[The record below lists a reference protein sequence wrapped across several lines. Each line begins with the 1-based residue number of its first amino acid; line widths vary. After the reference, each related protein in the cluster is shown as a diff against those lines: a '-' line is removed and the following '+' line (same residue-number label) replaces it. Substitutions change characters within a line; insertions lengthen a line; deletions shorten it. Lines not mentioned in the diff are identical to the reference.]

1 MPGSTHVL
9 SLALHTVNQRVQR
22 PLGRIGA
29 AELRVEVGLVLRN
42 FCQGVVDLVVQA
54 HLLGGVDVLQRDT
67 GFLAERHLPVA
78 VEALPGFTQTAS
90 EESCAYSLYAL
101 QKKSPTGH
109 STEGSFSSSQYI
121 LRMEKRQFPVGV
133 IQICWMGSRTLDL
146 RNRDCLSR
154 FHDDEGVYLPTL
166 AQVLGRMVGVGH
178 IALILVPDRIGH
190 AALAF
195 SPVKFSG

>member
-1 MPGSTHVL
+1 M
-9 SLALHTVNQRVQR
+9 QR
-22 PLGRIGA
+22 PLGRVGA

-78 VEALPGFTQTAS
+78 VEGAARIHADGQRGELCIFIVCATEEIAHRTFDGRLLLIVPVHSQDGEAPVPGR
-90 EESCAYSLYAL
+90 CHPDLL
-101 QKKSPTGH
+101 D
-109 STEGSFSSSQYI
+109 
-121 LRMEKRQFPVGV
+121 
-133 IQICWMGSRTLDL
+133 GSRTLDL

-178 IALILVPDRIGH
+178 IALVLVPDRIGH
-190 AALAF
+190 AALALLACKVLRADGTCLGIGQ
-195 SPVKFSG
+195 S